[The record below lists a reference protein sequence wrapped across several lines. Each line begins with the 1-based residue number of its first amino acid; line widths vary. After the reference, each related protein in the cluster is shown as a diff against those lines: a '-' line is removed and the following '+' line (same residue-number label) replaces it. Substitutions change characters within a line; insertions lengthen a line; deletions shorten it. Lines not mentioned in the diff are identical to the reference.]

1 MPFCPFSCERV
12 LPHFLERSTFAF
24 GNFRQHPSGAKFA
37 VIAGIRHVAPFG
49 WGGGGAKCGRRAHSQ
64 SARCSLAR
72 WPMSA
77 DLQGCLV
84 GLPSVEKK
92 TFEGELE
99 ILYEQ
104 PRFFPQTRLRARAR
118 VAADELKGKAADAD
132 APSSS

>member
-1 MPFCPFSCERV
+1 M
-12 LPHFLERSTFAF
+12 TF
-24 GNFRQHPSGAKFA
+24 
-37 VIAGIRHVAPFG
+37 
-49 WGGGGAKCGRRAHSQ
+49 GGGAKCGRRAHSQ

-118 VAADELKGKAADAD
+118 VAADELKGEAADAD